1 MPATSLWLDPILLA
15 EVRHRAAKRE
25 CEARMRRLRMEIIK
39 VEDEEVQMFKVEDE
53 DLTKTNLSIERWRDI
68 SIGNSLPSCTASITL
83 RSKGSRIYKNH

>member
-1 MPATSLWLDPILLA
+1 MNYHLCCFTLPATSLWLDPILLA

-25 CEARMRRLRMEIIK
+25 CEARMRRLRME
-39 VEDEEVQMFKVEDE
+39 MFKVVDE

-83 RSKGSRIYKNH
+83 KSKGSRI

>member
-68 SIGNSLPSCTASITL
+68 SIGNSLPS
-83 RSKGSRIYKNH
+83 

>member
-1 MPATSLWLDPILLA
+1 
-15 EVRHRAAKRE
+15 
-25 CEARMRRLRMEIIK
+25 ME
-39 VEDEEVQMFKVEDE
+39 MFKVENE

>member
-1 MPATSLWLDPILLA
+1 MNYHLCCFTLPATSLWLDPILLA

-68 SIGNSLPSCTASITL
+68 SIGNSLPS
-83 RSKGSRIYKNH
+83 